1 MSYVISAEEYFGQ
14 LNESERSQNLIV
26 EYFKQVPEAF
36 WASLD
41 AFNPNDLITCD
52 PVREASSYSE
62 DQLEE
67 SSQYLLSNYED
78 LSILQRDRVFLE
90 GAGYDVVELT
100 LTKTYFEKLS
110 ALDESVL
117 GTTGDVITSVG
128 KFLKSMVVGDSPM
141 DTAVNVIRLLLDLAG
156 ALPTV
161 LWASV
166 GLPGADIAAN
176 LLSALLSLF
185 AKKEPDYL
193 SAVLSILAMLPG
205 GAVMK
210 LLGPLGKVLNPL
222 IKILCRP
229 SSLPAE
235 RAAAAMLAK
244 SSIIKSGQKGL
255 MPMVEQFFIKAGDAL
270 AGFIPNLITKMVK
283 AIGKIL
289 EYVPFLGGAGA
300 KLIKW
305 ADAMALTI
313 ASWGKNFKEIGEEIA
328 KTGEGTLKQSADSAT
343 GAAISNAEKQLA
355 AATPGLANV
364 KLSDAIK
371 KQIGDKF
378 QGSEEVIKDLTKEIQ
393 SDEVYKKVAD
403 LVGTGKLGQ
412 DVLDKVTNA
421 AIINKLAVSSIE
433 TATKNK
439 AIQALLKT
447 SGRSSNQLVKLAKAG
462 DVSSVKAL
470 FTEILSDPNT
480 LKSLSKNEVK
490 ALNVFKANPELF
502 TKGVK
507 NMAATDIFIKKVLTT
522 AAPVIAKRV
531 PVFKRMIAFITA
543 MYWKKLGSLDCIV
556 KAGMAKAANLSTVVS
571 ATNAL
576 STGAP
581 ALANEDMIAE
591 EATQTTLDSL
601 KTINPELYDQ
611 VQAELAKSDSATKKY
626 QATAN
631 KDGKAEEADPCQQKA
646 TLVQALGGNH
656 VSSTGS
662 LGGTSL
668 MGNDP
673 NKSKEFLDKST
684 DYSKGALEVVGGDT
698 AIDVQ
703 HALDQADP
711 VTQAYFSDAWDSK
724 TGTASLNTEDKS
736 RMDDYVQDMVK
747 RGIIKPE
754 EAEGIKAK
762 ARALIDNGQEPKIDV
777 NVPTNES
784 LFAIK
789 PFSFIK

>member
-1 MSYVISAEEYFGQ
+1 MG
-14 LNESERSQNLIV
+14 
-26 EYFKQVPEAF
+26 
-36 WASLD
+36 
-41 AFNPNDLITCD
+41 
-52 PVREASSYSE
+52 
-62 DQLEE
+62 
-67 SSQYLLSNYED
+67 
-78 LSILQRDRVFLE
+78 
-90 GAGYDVVELT
+90 
-100 LTKTYFEKLS
+100 
-110 ALDESVL
+110 
-117 GTTGDVITSVG
+117 
-128 KFLKSMVVGDSPM
+128 
-141 DTAVNVIRLLLDLAG
+141 
-156 ALPTV
+156 
-161 LWASV
+161 
-166 GLPGADIAAN
+166 
-176 LLSALLSLF
+176 
-185 AKKEPDYL
+185 
-193 SAVLSILAMLPG
+193 
-205 GAVMK
+205 
-210 LLGPLGKVLNPL
+210 
-222 IKILCRP
+222 
-229 SSLPAE
+229 
-235 RAAAAMLAK
+235 
-244 SSIIKSGQKGL
+244 
-255 MPMVEQFFIKAGDAL
+255 
-270 AGFIPNLITKMVK
+270 
-283 AIGKIL
+283 
-289 EYVPFLGGAGA
+289 
-300 KLIKW
+300 
-305 ADAMALTI
+305 

-328 KTGEGTLKQSADSAT
+328 KTGEGALKQSADSAT
-343 GAAISNAEKQLA
+343 SAAISNAEKQLA
-355 AATPGLANV
+355 ATTPGLANV
-364 KLSDAIK
+364 KLSDTIK

-378 QGSEEVIKDLTKEIQ
+378 QGADEVIKDLTKEIQ
-393 SDEVYKKVAD
+393 SDEVYKKIAD

-421 AIINKLAVSSIE
+421 AIVNKLAVSSIE

-470 FTEILSDPNT
+470 FTEILSDPTT

-507 NMAATDIFIKKVLTT
+507 TMAATDVFIKKVLAK
-522 AAPVIAKRV
+522 AAPTIAKRV

-556 KAGMAKAANLSTVVS
+556 KAGMAKASNLSTVVS
-571 ATNAL
+571 ATNLL

-581 ALANEDMIAE
+581 APANEAMIAE
-591 EATQTTLDSL
+591 EATQANLDSL

-611 VQAELAKSDSATKKY
+611 VQAELAKADSATKNY
-626 QATAN
+626 QATAS

-662 LGGTSL
+662 LGGTAL

-684 DYSKGALEVVGGDT
+684 DYSKGALEIVGGDT

-724 TGTASLNTEDKS
+724 TGTVSLNTEDKS

-747 RGIIKPE
+747 KGIIKPE

-762 ARALIDNGQEPKIDV
+762 ARALIDNGQEPKI